1 MTLVY
6 LWNTNE
12 NAFDEIWLISV
23 PWQLHNYHFKKFIKR
38 L

>member
-12 NAFDEIWLISV
+12 NAFDEIWFLSIDS
-23 PWQLHNYHFKKFIKR
+23 YTTTTSKSS
-38 L
+38 